1 MTRFTMSDTTPSA
14 KNVADHLGTE
24 QGDYTMYLLNLCIG
38 YGIGLKDNI
47 QTSSYAAIASKD
59 SSSVRSSLTANNW
72 MLAAEME
79 ATTLNIA
86 NLALV
91 DAQNQNL
98 VSSDMVVFRR
108 PAEKNLKFQQMAI
121 EAQSS
126 KEGNETTHRRVQR
139 MRDQFSDPGNTC
151 LKRTLL
157 QLQAR
162 FPKVTRESMA
172 YLLLDPRMKHAAKTI
187 ATVGNVPLTK
197 EGEIPLSLDFGSQSC
212 SIFSQET
219 SPFLS
224 PASNGWDDEDEL
236 LLEAPLRLNQTHEE
250 VKDART
256 DKVLLEWLELE
267 PDWLEVASHLNPK
280 KTKDKLKMD
289 MSIDKEKGTYWSLL
303 RAVVQLSLLFG
314 RLRTIRSALGRSTT
328 LLLSTV
334 RRHHEV
340 RIGAGPNIQ

>member
-1 MTRFTMSDTTPSA
+1 M
-14 KNVADHLGTE
+14 
-24 QGDYTMYLLNLCIG
+24 
-38 YGIGLKDNI
+38 
-47 QTSSYAAIASKD
+47 
-59 SSSVRSSLTANNW
+59 
-72 MLAAEME
+72 
-79 ATTLNIA
+79 
-86 NLALV
+86 
-91 DAQNQNL
+91 
-98 VSSDMVVFRR
+98 
-108 PAEKNLKFQQMAI
+108 
-121 EAQSS
+121 
-126 KEGNETTHRRVQR
+126 
-139 MRDQFSDPGNTC
+139 
-151 LKRTLL
+151 
-157 QLQAR
+157 
-162 FPKVTRESMA
+162 
-172 YLLLDPRMKHAAKTI
+172 
-187 ATVGNVPLTK
+187 TK